1 MYHSSG
7 ETRHVPCPQTE
18 AVALEGRHI
27 KYGAIRPLPMLKKI
41 RVFLAVL
48 VLVCATAIFLDHTGT
63 LQPYL
68 GFLARVQLVPA
79 LLALN
84 LGIVLGLVLVTL
96 VLGRVYC
103 SILCPLGLFQDVVAR
118 LARMRRK
125 RSYAYT
131 KPRTAMRLCV
141 LALFVLALL
150 LGLGF
155 LVALLEP
162 YASFGRMMNAL
173 VQPVTQGINNGLS
186 LVAERLHSYAFA
198 PVDVWLKSVPL
209 LVIALAT
216 LAIVGYLAAKHGRIY
231 CNAVCPVGT
240 MLGFLSR
247 FAFFRPLLDGA
258 RCVNCRKCERA
269 CKSACIDLETKK
281 IDASRC
287 VACMNC
293 VAVCPTGAL
302 VLAHAQKGKAA
313 SSRGAATSRKNAGH
327 TGVSR
332 RDFVK
337 GSALAAVAAPV
348 GTDKAIDGGFARIV
362 PKENPVRARHIVPP
376 GAQGHANFAAHC
388 TGCQLCVSVCPT
400 AVLRSATGLL
410 TLMQPEMGYERGYCR
425 PECTRCGEVCPTGA
439 IHPITRAQKSALQI
453 GRAVWKRDLCV
464 AVTSGHPCD
473 NCARHCPVEAIT
485 MVPLDAG
492 NPKSPRIPSV
502 NESRCTGCGAC
513 EYLCPARPLS
523 AIHVEGVLVHAEI

>member
-1 MYHSSG
+1 MPVGIWLLPSP
-7 ETRHVPCPQTE
+7 RIQ
-18 AVALEGRHI
+18 AIALGMSHQN
-27 KYGAIRPLPMLKKI
+27 PSCLPMIKKI
-41 RVFLAVL
+41 RVFLAVA
-48 VLVCATAIFLDHTGT
+48 VLVCATALFLDHTGT

-84 LGIVLGLVLVTL
+84 LGVVAGLAVVTL

-103 SILCPLGLFQDVVAR
+103 SILCPLGLFQDAVAR
-118 LARMRRK
+118 LARRHRK
-125 RSYAYT
+125 RSYSYT
-131 KPRTAMRLCV
+131 KARTGMRLCV

-150 LGLGF
+150 LGLGS
-155 LVALLEP
+155 LVALLDP

-173 VQPVTQGINNGLS
+173 VQPLVQLANNGLS
-186 LVAERLHSYAFA
+186 YVAEHLHSYAFA
-198 PVDVWLKSVPL
+198 PVDVWFKSVPL
-209 LVIALAT
+209 LVIAIAT
-216 LAIVGYLAAKHGRIY
+216 LAVVGYLAARHGRLY
-231 CNAVCPVGT
+231 CNTVCPVGT
-240 MLGFLSR
+240 MLSFLSR
-247 FAFFRPLLDGA
+247 FALIRPILNGA
-258 RCVNCRKCERA
+258 KCVNCKKCERS
-269 CKSACIDLETKK
+269 CKASCIDLETGS

-293 VAVCPTGAL
+293 VDVCPTGAL
-302 VLAHAQKGKAA
+302 VLGLAKAGKKDVQTAKSAA
-313 SSRGAATSRKNAGH
+313 SAKNARKNVAS
-327 TGVSR
+327 TGLSR

-337 GSALAAVAAPV
+337 GSALAAVAAPA
-348 GTDKAIDGGFARIV
+348 GTGKAIDGGLAKIV
-362 PKENPVRARHIVPP
+362 PKENPVRATGIVPP
-376 GAQGHANFAAHC
+376 GAQSHANFAAHC

-400 AVLRSATGLL
+400 AVLRSARGLL

-439 IHPITRAQKSALQI
+439 ILPITRAQKSALQI

-464 AVTSGHPCD
+464 SVTSGHPCD

-485 MVPLDAG
+485 MMPLDASKVDG
-492 NPKSPRIPSV
+492 PKFPAI
-502 NESRCTGCGAC
+502 NELRCTGCGAC